1 MAFEVNCGKCGARFT
16 LPDDLYER
24 KVRGR
29 VVTIRCKKCRAD
41 ITVDG
46 TKHEPAGDMTP
57 TVPLSGP
64 GSLPAVGGLWV
75 VSFGDD
81 DDREL
86 TVGQVKKALENG
98 EINRETLVWNTS
110 LDEWLM
116 LGEVPALAELAPED
130 EVGGF
135 LGTGVAV
142 GSEAELLGDDEV
154 GPFRSVGAGT
164 MSDRPELGEPAAKP
178 EPQPA
183 DATKEPP
190 PVEGTPTLPLA
201 VPPAKLDGP
210 KGGETPSKPPPK
222 PEKKLP
228 TAPPKVQPAWLSS
241 APPKPPPATED
252 PDLPEGEEV
261 APSSGT
267 PDLRTLMTGSLVPP
281 KEEVGSKDESVSE
294 DIFAIGGGGIA
305 AQLPTIDLTNIEP
318 PPPSSDPKSSRKRRD
333 DDAPASSDRPRAKTK
348 KAESKTGKTKRPPPA
363 PSGRQDKSAKAAP
376 AEEEKSGSPA
386 MWIVLAL
393 LGAVA
398 VYWFFLRSPDGA
410 GSTEP
415 TPRPTAET
423 RTDPTPQPTTP
434 TTVPTVSPAVVDSGP
449 SEDAATVKKEEKPVE
464 KVEPR
469 ETPVAKEEKPPVK
482 EEKPPVKEEKPAAG
496 TGGTSGEVAMA
507 PPFDANAARA
517 ALNSAAGAASG
528 CRQEGDPSGTATV
541 VVTFAPSGRVT
552 SANISGPPFAG
563 TKTGGC
569 IAGALRG
576 AKVPA
581 FSGEHVTVSKTVVI
595 Q

>member
-1 MAFEVNCGKCGARFT
+1 MAFEVNCGKCSARFT

-46 TKHEPAGDMTP
+46 TREPAGDLTP

-86 TVGQVKKALENG
+86 TVAQVKKALENG

-116 LGEVPALAELAPED
+116 LGEVPALAALAPED

-135 LGTGVAV
+135 LGTGVAI
-142 GSEAELLGDDEV
+142 GAEAELLGDDEV

-164 MSDRPELGEPAAKP
+164 MSEHPEAAKP
-178 EPQPA
+178 QAQTA
-183 DATKEPP
+183 DETKEPA

-201 VPPAKLDGP
+201 APPAKGN
-210 KGGETPSKPPPK
+210 ETPSKPPPK

-228 TAPPKVQPAWLSS
+228 TAPPKVQPAWLGGAS
-241 APPKPPPATED
+241 PKPPATED

-281 KEEVGSKDESVSE
+281 KENVGSKDESVSE
-294 DIFAIGGGGIA
+294 DIFAIGGGGIT

-333 DDAPASSDRPRAKTK
+333 DDTPASSDRPRAKAK

-363 PSGRQDKSAKAAP
+363 PSGRQEKSAKAAP

-393 LGAVA
+393 AGAAA

-415 TPRPTAET
+415 TPRPTAEA
-423 RTDPTPQPTTP
+423 RTDPTPEPTPPP
-434 TTVPTVSPAVVDSGP
+434 TAPTLAPAVVDAAP
-449 SEDAATVKKEEKPVE
+449 TATEDAATVKKEERPVE
-464 KVEPR
+464 KPEPK

-496 TGGTSGEVAMA
+496 TGGTGAEVAMA

-569 IAGALRG
+569 IAAALRG